1 MPSKRRPLR
10 GPVLQPKDG
19 RQARREV
26 YEIEFDRGGQNQSVP
41 PRGRQ
46 RISGNADTK
55 IFTRHLNWARRR
67 NLFWLATSI
76 WLAPQFGAPPQ

>member
-26 YEIEFDRGGQNQSVP
+26 YEIEFNRGGQNQSVP

-55 IFTRHLNWARRR
+55 IS
-67 NLFWLATSI
+67 LATSI
-76 WLAPQFGAPPQ
+76 GLAAAICFG